1 MTFAVAGAKLTSTPW
16 SSSSW
21 PLQRAHGGPKLNK
34 HHLTLSCQLG
44 QLLILSDGTSL
55 SAIQFQPPGGAHQVS
70 DDWKQGGEIV
80 ELASMQ
86 LREYFAGE
94 RQAFDLPLNPGG
106 TEFMRGVWAELE
118 RIPFGE
124 TISYGELARRIG
136 QPTAARAV
144 GMANG
149 KNPIPIIIPCHRV
162 IGSDGRLT
170 GFAGG
175 IPNKERL
182 LLHESRSQE
191 TQTTIPGKALR

>member
-1 MTFAVAGAKLTSTPW
+1 
-16 SSSSW
+16 
-21 PLQRAHGGPKLNK
+21 
-34 HHLTLSCQLG
+34 
-44 QLLILSDGTSL
+44 
-55 SAIQFQPPGGAHQVS
+55 
-70 DDWKQGGEIV
+70 
-80 ELASMQ
+80 
-86 LREYFAGE
+86 
-94 RQAFDLPLNPGG
+94 
-106 TEFMRGVWAELE
+106 MRGVWAELE